1 MSNEATV
8 EKHYTHGS
16 LINAIAAG
24 VRAMGKTTASVTLDD
39 LAPVDEFHIGGRR
52 ATQEFLDQL
61 SIAARKTVL
70 DVGCGL
76 GGASRFA
83 AAQYGST
90 VTGIDL
96 TGEYIETGQE
106 LCRWVGLD
114 RHILLHQ
121 GSALAMPF
129 DSESFDAA
137 YMLHVGMNIA
147 DKAALAREVHRVL
160 KPGGV
165 FGVYD
170 VMLTGDTPLQY
181 PVPWAATPE
190 ANAVAPPPAYKAALE
205 AAGFAIAGERN
216 RRDFALAFF
225 GEMRAKMAGAGGPP
239 PLGIHILMGND
250 TPTKVA
256 NMIANITAGTIAPV
270 EIVARKA

>member
-16 LINAIAAG
+16 LVDAIAAG
-24 VRAMGKTTASVTLDD
+24 VRQLGKTAASVTLDD
-39 LAPVDEFHIGGRR
+39 LAPVDEFHIGGRG

-61 SIAARKTVL
+61 ALSEGKAVL

-83 AAQYGST
+83 ASHYGST

-96 TGEYIETGQE
+96 TGEYIETGRE

-114 RHILLHQ
+114 GRVSLHQ
-121 GSALAMPF
+121 GSALSMPF
-129 DSESFDAA
+129 GSGSFDAA

-147 DKAALAREVHRVL
+147 DKAALASEVHRVL

-170 VMLTGDTPLQY
+170 VMRTGEAPLQY

-190 ANAVAPPPAYKAALE
+190 ANAVAPPSDYKSALE
-205 AAGFAIAGERN
+205 AAGFTIACERN

-225 GEMRAKMAGAGGPP
+225 DQMRARIGAAGGPP
-239 PLGIHILMGND
+239 PLGIHILMGKD

-256 NMIANITAGTIAPV
+256 NMIANVAAGSIAPV
-270 EIVARKA
+270 EIIARKA